1 MHGWG
6 SFGGDRVERVG
17 KSIDE
22 EVGKD
27 QDYVTE
33 ASRSVSK
40 SFRYVAFSLR
50 SRLISSEVSAR
61 SFPAAGVMG
70 LRETLLVICRNEFIC
85 NPTYTHNKKKRTRC
99 RIV

>member
-33 ASRSVSK
+33 ASHK
-40 SFRYVAFSLR
+40 CFEEFS
-50 SRLISSEVSAR
+50 
-61 SFPAAGVMG
+61 
-70 LRETLLVICRNEFIC
+70 ICRIFFVE
-85 NPTYTHNKKKRTRC
+85 
-99 RIV
+99 

>member
-33 ASRSVSK
+33 ASREH
-40 SFRYVAFSLR
+40 FEEFS
-50 SRLISSEVSAR
+50 
-61 SFPAAGVMG
+61 
-70 LRETLLVICRNEFIC
+70 ICRVFFAE
-85 NPTYTHNKKKRTRC
+85 
-99 RIV
+99 

>member
-1 MHGWG
+1 MQAVNNVDGVAKKKCDNAEGDVHRWG

-27 QDYVTE
+27 QDYVTK
-33 ASRSVSK
+33 ASHEHFEEFLICHV
-40 SFRYVAFSLR
+40 FLW
-50 SRLISSEVSAR
+50 SRLILSEVSAQ

-70 LRETLLVICRNEFIC
+70 LR
-85 NPTYTHNKKKRTRC
+85 
-99 RIV
+99 